1 MDAKKLN
8 QALYDKMAAE
18 QKEFR
23 SWLVKQPPEEILNHT
38 YEYTVRQDILMEMET
53 AELPAR
59 QAAALLESPAPLAE
73 IYDDFC
79 KIDTGYMDI
88 VRECVEERAKTMLEK
103 QQKTHRTTP
112 VYQES
117 ILYAKEHGEIDK
129 WRTSHELNIACRDAI
144 DTAIREGYDG
154 MYLKPDVKGVL
165 AEFGPERVSLVLAA
179 TIQARGDWDERFSRS
194 NHEWAAAVPMIDGE
208 MRRTDYALNSHS
220 VLLDSFVQQARKE
233 IDTAREQPVKK
244 PSIKAQLSA
253 KPVPG
258 DQPMKPKEREVR

>member
-1 MDAKKLN
+1 MDAEKLN
-8 QALYDKMAAE
+8 KALYDKMAAE

-38 YEYTVRQDILMEMET
+38 YQYSVRQDILIEMET
-53 AELPAR
+53 VELPAR
-59 QAAALLESPAPLAE
+59 QAAALLESPTPLAD

-79 KIDTGYMDI
+79 DIETGYMDI

-103 QQKTHRTTP
+103 QQETHRTTP
-112 VYQES
+112 IYQES

-144 DTAIREGYDG
+144 DMAVHKGYDG
-154 MYLKPDVKGVL
+154 TYLKPDVKGVL

-179 TIQARGDWDERFSRS
+179 TIQARDWDERFSRS
-194 NHEWAAAVPMIDGE
+194 NHEWAAEVPMVDRE
-208 MRRTDYALNSHS
+208 TMRNDYALNSHS
-220 VLLDSFVQQARKE
+220 VLLDSFVQQARQE
-233 IDTAREQPVKK
+233 IDKAREQPAKK

-258 DQPMKPKEREVR
+258 ESPTKPKDREVR

>member
-1 MDAKKLN
+1 MDAEKLN
-8 QALYDKMAAE
+8 QALYNKMAAE

-38 YEYTVRQDILMEMET
+38 YQYTVRQDILMEMET
-53 AELPAR
+53 VELPAR
-59 QAAALLESPAPLAE
+59 QAAALLESPTPLAD

-79 KIDTGYMDI
+79 NTETGHMDI

-144 DTAIREGYDG
+144 DTAIRVGYNGIHLETDA
-154 MYLKPDVKGVL
+154 KGVL
-165 AEFGPERVSLVLAA
+165 TEFGPERVSLVLAA
-179 TIQARGDWDERFSRS
+179 TIQTKDWDERFSRS
-194 NHEWAAAVPMIDGE
+194 NHEWAAAVPMIDRE
-208 MRRTDYALNSHS
+208 MRRTDSALNSHS

-233 IDTAREQPVKK
+233 MDTAREQPVKK

-258 DQPMKPKEREVR
+258 DQSVKPKDREAR